1 MKKILA
7 NLFIIFVFSSVP
19 ARFFSGMNGEFN
31 YHGCMEGLL
40 YIGHDDP
47 EYICGSVLDSHVNS
61 PIWWLICALVLAYL
75 IYATIGFWDPAN
87 PDKD

>member
-7 NLFIIFVFSSVP
+7 NLFIVLVFSSLP
-19 ARFFSGMNGEFN
+19 ARFLSGLNAEFE
-31 YHGCMEGLL
+31 YQGCMEGLL

-47 EYICGSVLDSHVNS
+47 EYICESVLDSHVNT

-75 IYATIGFWDPAN
+75 IHATIGFWDPDN
-87 PDKD
+87 PDEN